1 MLIATEQ
8 VRTVPIRARPLYRE
22 PKKPQETQFSA
33 HKTVKFCDRHDDD
46 V

>member
-8 VRTVPIRARPLYRE
+8 VCTVPIRARTMYRG
-22 PKKPQETQFSA
+22 PKKPQETLFSA
-33 HKTVKFCDRHDDD
+33 HKTVRFCDRHDDD